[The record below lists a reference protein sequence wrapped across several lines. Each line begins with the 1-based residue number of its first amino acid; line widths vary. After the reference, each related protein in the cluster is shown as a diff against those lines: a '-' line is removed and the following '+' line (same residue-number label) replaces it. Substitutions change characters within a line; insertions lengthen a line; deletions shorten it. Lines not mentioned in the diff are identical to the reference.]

1 LMNITPVEV
10 RVALVENGV
19 LQEIFIER
27 ESNRG
32 LVGNIYLGK
41 VVRILPGMQA
51 AFIDIGMERASYL
64 HVRDIYQPEN
74 IPESDQAPERPASGK
89 QEPDIRSLLREGE
102 SILVQVIK
110 DPLGTKGAKLSSF
123 LSISTRNLVYMPQ
136 ADHIGISSKIENT
149 EVRER
154 LKKQLIE
161 SLASERDKNNQIA
174 STGYIIRTAVEG
186 SENESFKQD
195 IRYLHRLWA
204 ALQRRIDRQDSPSL
218 IYTELDVTERVLRDY
233 IYCELERVR
242 VDNLQVYQRLCEF
255 SEEFVPD
262 YKGKIEFYQAERPI
276 FDLFSVEEEVTK
288 ALSRKVDLK
297 SGGYLIFDQTE
308 AMTTVD
314 VNTGAFVGT
323 RNQEETI
330 YRTNL
335 EAATMLAR
343 QLRLRNLGGI
353 IIVDFIDMKSEE
365 HRRQVLRALEKAIV
379 QDRAKI
385 YMSSFSEL
393 GLIEMTR
400 MRTRESLEHILCET
414 CPVCNARGTLHSPA
428 TVCAEIFREIL
439 RAARAYDNEKL
450 LVIASQPIVDRLL
463 DEDAN
468 LVADLQDQLDKS
480 IQFQVDP
487 LYNQEQYDVV
497 FM

>member
-1 LMNITPVEV
+1 MSEELLMNITPVES

-27 ESNRG
+27 ERNRE

-41 VVRILPGMQA
+41 IVRILPGMQA
-51 AFIDIGMERASYL
+51 AFIDIGLERASYL
-64 HVRDIYQPEN
+64 HASDIYQPGNTTEDN
-74 IPESDQAPERPASGK
+74 QANSR
-89 QEPDIRSLLREGE
+89 QEADIRSLLNEGE

-123 LSISTRNLVYMPQ
+123 LSMSTRNLVYMPQ
-136 ADHIGISSKIENT
+136 SKHIGISSKIENA
-149 EVRER
+149 EVRES
-154 LKKQLIE
+154 LKSQLVR
-161 SLASERDKNNQIA
+161 SLATECESDPSIPE
-174 STGYIIRTAVEG
+174 TGYIIRTAVEG
-186 SENESFKQD
+186 SEDEDFIAD

-204 ALQRRIDRQDSPSL
+204 ALQRRIERQPAPSPVYS
-218 IYTELDVTERVLRDY
+218 ELHVSERVLRDY
-233 IYCELERVR
+233 IYCDLERVR
-242 VDNLQVYQRLCEF
+242 VDDQEVYERLCRFVED
-255 SEEFVPD
+255 FVPE
-262 YKGKIEFYQAERPI
+262 YKGRIEHYQAERPI
-276 FDLFSVEEEVTK
+276 FDLFSVEEEITK

-297 SGGYLIFDQTE
+297 SGGHLVFDQTE

-314 VNTGAFVGT
+314 VNTGAYVGT

-353 IIVDFIDMKSEE
+353 IIVDFIDMKSDE
-365 HRRQVLRALEKAIV
+365 HQRQVLRALEKAIA

-385 YMSSFSEL
+385 YAGSFSEL

-414 CPVCNARGTLHSPA
+414 CPICDARGTLHSPA

-439 RAARAYDNEKL
+439 RAARAYDNDKL

-468 LVADLQDQLDKS
+468 LVADLQDQLEKS

-497 FM
+497 FL